1 VLRSLSVKVVLVH
14 GASHQ
19 ILQLAR
25 DRKVKIT
32 NSDGTGVT
40 DTATLDVSGLTA
52 CFAVQE

>member
-1 VLRSLSVKVVLVH
+1 MKVVLVH

-25 DRKVKIT
+25 ERGVKIT
-32 NSDGTGVT
+32 NSDVTGVT
-40 DTATLDVSGLTA
+40 DTATLDVSGSTA